1 MTNKKKILIIA
12 VIILVSALALVVA
25 GLKKNANETSL
36 PSDNPSETPVV
47 STEEKEQTPEDKKQ
61 EKTEG
66 EPKEKAPQND
76 IKAKFMYYVSE
87 GDKNKEEALKVYEE
101 LKAEYKDKVDFIVIN
116 IDKEP
121 EKVYGFALPD
131 ETPKL
136 VLLGMSGEFA
146 MKNNCADKEALKQE
160 LEKVL
165 NP

>member
-1 MTNKKKILIIA
+1 
-12 VIILVSALALVVA
+12 
-25 GLKKNANETSL
+25 
-36 PSDNPSETPVV
+36 
-47 STEEKEQTPEDKKQ
+47 
-61 EKTEG
+61 
-66 EPKEKAPQND
+66 
-76 IKAKFMYYVSE
+76 MYYVSE